1 MDNSACPYP
10 SCDVLSLSQLLS
22 LQAAVRATAS
32 VSLLACLLVIASYAF
47 STLFHTPL
55 NRLIF
60 YATWGNLLAHV
71 AELIAWSGPRAG
83 ITSSLCKFQAFFI
96 EWFTS
101 ADALWNLC
109 IAINVYLVIFR
120 HYSIPELRKLEWKYF
135 LFCYGFQFIPAL
147 VFLFI
152 NTESRGRIYGDAITW
167 CWISDQWGILRLS
180 VYFGPIWF
188 SFVVILSIYIAAG
201 IKIYIIERGIKNFAA
216 YNYPVLDATS
226 PDALDEQLSGNP
238 PPGDDQS
245 TSINRVEPVSG
256 GQQIIETQPSRLHG
270 SKPANQASPNSQA
283 PTVDFSIGSMSLQ
296 TQNRA
301 TSKHE
306 PVSPNNSVSS
316 RPTIAGGSGDAPQ
329 QEPPEESSDN
339 LESLPGA
346 ANLTHPTSTGAMAD
360 LESQLS
366 AQTPGSE
373 ETTTRRGFTE
383 RKAARAYAKLASL
396 YFLSLLVTWIPPT
409 SNRTY
414 IFAHPASPSF
424 ALLLAS
430 GVAVALQGF
439 WNGVIFFSTSW
450 DAVKSSYK
458 TLKSPHNWSMPAL
471 FRRPFIFLH
480 FLNAL
485 IREGK
490 IRPRLSSK

>member
-1 MDNSACPYP
+1 MYSFVIGTARPASRAIKLPLRSLISGSFESSIVSMSHDESLF
-10 SCDVLSLSQLLS
+10 CDVLSLSQLLS

-32 VSLLACLLVIASYAF
+32 VSLLACLLVITSYAF

-96 EWFTS
+96 E
-101 ADALWNLC
+101 C
-109 IAINVYLVIFR
+109 
-120 HYSIPELRKLEWKYF
+120 
-135 LFCYGFQFIPAL
+135 
-147 VFLFI
+147 
-152 NTESRGRIYGDAITW
+152 
-167 CWISDQWGILRLS
+167 
-180 VYFGPIWF
+180 
-188 SFVVILSIYIAAG
+188 IYIAAG
-201 IKIYIIERGIKNFAA
+201 IKIYIIERGVKTFTA
-216 YNYPVLDATS
+216 YNYPALDATS

-238 PPGDDQS
+238 PPGADQS

-346 ANLTHPTSTGAMAD
+346 ANSTHPTSTGAMAD

-366 AQTPGSE
+366 AQTPGAE
-373 ETTTRRGFTE
+373 GTTTRRGFTE

-409 SNRTY
+409 SNRAY

-471 FRRPFIFLH
+471 FRRPLIFLH